1 MAKKKTRTLYRRLRR
16 PFEWCAVWVALAVI
30 PRLSLRRLL
39 RLSRWIA
46 DAAWLFDCRGTAIAR
61 ANLAVMFGTRMT
73 PRRERA
79 LIRGAYRNM
88 ARVLVNVFW
97 LSRDA
102 RARVLDQV
110 AFDPSVLEILRAAHP
125 AITVSAHFGN
135 WEILS
140 QACVAH
146 GIPMMSV
153 AKEIGSPEMTAHLIR
168 LRSTLGQEIVPA
180 EGAIRPLISALRQG
194 KSIGLLI
201 DQHTHLWEGGAW
213 VSLFGIP
220 AGISLTP
227 AALALKLNRPV
238 LFAWSRPLHDGRYR
252 IEPGELFLS
261 EPGLDAAALTQRIAA
276 AFERVIR
283 KHPSFWCL
291 NYRRWR
297 YIRNGDDPARYPVYA
312 RPERAR

>member
-1 MAKKKTRTLYRRLRR
+1 MAKKTRTLYRRMRR
-16 PFEWCAVWVALAVI
+16 PLEWCAVWVALAVI
-30 PRLSLRRLL
+30 PSLSLRRLL
-39 RLSRWIA
+39 GLSRWIA
-46 DAAWLFDCRGTAIAR
+46 DIGLLFDYRGKTIAR
-61 ANLAVMFGTRMT
+61 ANLALMFGPRMT
-73 PRRERA
+73 PYRERVI
-79 LIRGAYRNM
+79 IRHAYRNM

-97 LSRDA
+97 LSRDT
-102 RARVLDQV
+102 RTRVLDQV
-110 AFDPSVLEILRAAHP
+110 AFVPSVLETLRAAHP

-146 GIPMMSV
+146 GVPMMSV
-153 AKEIGSPEMTAHLIR
+153 AKEIGSPEMTAQLIR
-168 LRSTLGQEIVPA
+168 LRSTIGQEIVPA
-180 EGAIRPLISALRQG
+180 EGAIRPLIQALRKG

-213 VSLFGIP
+213 ISFFGVP

-252 IEPGELFLS
+252 IEPGELFLP
-261 EPGLDAAALTQRIAA
+261 EPGLDAATLTQRIAA

-283 KHPSFWCL
+283 RHPSFWCL

-297 YIRNGDDPARYPVYA
+297 YIRSGDDPTRYPDYA
-312 RPERAR
+312 RPERIR